1 MAQEYSYFRVS
12 DDIKERIGAV
22 EETKKFIAFANKALA
37 ARFDAQGVFLE
48 RDDEKQLLNIRS
60 FVFDTK
66 EDVPESWV
74 IDNPDQKGGGMYSAN
89 PPEGSEDAA
98 IAEDI
103 LSQMSIRIPTW
114 SLEAA
119 LGVDPKAFPMQEL
132 PAGKYDTSFVREKT
146 FLSDDFNSFAR
157 GAGHKSDHV
166 SFCGGS
172 NSAIQKSNPL
182 DYMQFGDDYYLRVPN
197 DEDGN
202 PCYLPENAELVPFEE
217 MQQIDE
223 RDFKISRGMQP

>member
-1 MAQEYSYFRVS
+1 MVQEYSYFRVS
-12 DDIKERIGAV
+12 DDIKELIDAV
-22 EETKKFIAFANKALA
+22 EETKKFMAFAHTALT
-37 ARFDAQGVFLE
+37 ARFDSVGVFLG
-48 RDDEKQLLNIRS
+48 RDEENRYHAKS
-60 FVFDTK
+60 FTFDK
-66 EDVPESWV
+66 RADVPEGW
-74 IDNPDQKGGGMYSAN
+74 ILTDPNKKGDGMSNAN

-98 IAEDI
+98 IVEDI
-103 LSQMSIRIPTW
+103 LSQMSARLSTG

-119 LGVDPKAFPMQEL
+119 LGVDPKIFPMQEL

-146 FLSDDFNSFAR
+146 FLSDDFNSLAR

-166 SFCGGS
+166 TFCGGS
-172 NSAIQKSNPL
+172 NSALKRTNML

-202 PCYLPENAELVPFEE
+202 PRYLPENAELVPFEE